1 MPSFFNARFN
11 KQLIDDSR
19 QKRFLSVLVACRLE
33 NRVLFV

>member
-11 KQLIDDSR
+11 KQLIDDGR
-19 QKRFLSVLVACRLE
+19 HKRFLSVLVACRLE